1 MYVRSLLAIAIAAQ
15 PFMASNVA
23 AQASG
28 APRSDS
34 GATQNNVAEQFR
46 CGHALLADALAAHG
60 GETRIAGVT
69 QIEFALSGDS
79 SNAYQGYL
87 AARVDDPERDG
98 AFTLK
103 AAFDLASGRYWQTN
117 EQRLRGGLVLSF
129 DTTASGNTVVN
140 MRNSPRTFTT
150 SQTPAADA
158 AAAQVYDF
166 PARFMPPLLLRRARD
181 NLTSVRCES
190 GDKGERVLAFN
201 WDARTR
207 YRLIVA
213 ADRSVSELRV
223 LQPDVLEG
231 ETEVVLRFNGRQQL
245 GGLLFPQ
252 QVVLERRLAPQFTL
266 ALSDVVVNQAIAPE
280 RFAAP
285 KEAIEIK
292 EPAGIWSE
300 KIAEGLWEVRGLGGG
315 LYRTAV
321 VEAADSLVVFD
332 APLAPAVTRQVAAH
346 VREKIST
353 KPVKYVV
360 LSHFHTDHSAGL
372 PTYADAGATILV
384 TPSDEPFVRRMLGK
398 RSRMFAPVTGA
409 PAPAAVNIQVVDRRF
424 AIPLDSGAALDVI
437 RLRGS
442 PHVTDILLAIHRP
455 SGTALEADL
464 FSGLTP
470 FNETYAHFADWL
482 ERREP
487 RVKLVVGVHH
497 EPITAASLKEQA
509 RAYRR
514 AGTPR

>member
-1 MYVRSLLAIAIAAQ
+1 MCVRPLLAIAIAAHSLI
-15 PFMASNVA
+15 ASTA
-23 AQASG
+23 SAQASV
-28 APRSDS
+28 
-34 GATQNNVAEQFR
+34 ATQNSIAEQFR

-60 GETRIAGVT
+60 GEARIAGIT
-69 QIEFALSGDS
+69 QIEFSLSGES

-87 AARVDDPERDG
+87 SARVDDPEHDG
-98 AFTLK
+98 TFTLK
-103 AAFDLASGRYWQTN
+103 AAFDLAAGRYWQTN

-129 DTTASGNTVVN
+129 DTMASGTTVVN
-140 MRNSPRTFTT
+140 VRNAPRTFTT

-166 PARFMPPLLLRRARD
+166 PARFVPPLLLRRARD

-190 GDKGERVLAFN
+190 GDKGEGVLAFN

-207 YRLIVA
+207 YRLVVA
-213 ADRSVSELRV
+213 ADHSVSELRV

-231 ETEVVLRFNGRQQL
+231 ETEVVLRFNGRQQV
-245 GGLLFPQ
+245 GALLLPQ
-252 QVVLERRLAPQFTL
+252 QVVVERRLAPQFTL
-266 ALSDVVVNQAIAPE
+266 AMSDVVVNQAIAQE

-285 KEAIEIK
+285 KEAVELK

-332 APLAPAVTRQVAAH
+332 APLAPAVARQVAGH
-346 VREKIST
+346 IREKIST
-353 KPVKYVV
+353 KPIKYVV

-384 TPSDEPFVRRMLGK
+384 TPSDEPFVRRMLGR
-398 RSRMFAPVTGA
+398 RSRMFTPVTGA
-409 PAPAAVNIQVVDRRF
+409 PAPAAANIQVVDRKF
-424 AIPLDSGAALDVI
+424 AIPIAPGATLDVI
-437 RLRGS
+437 RLRDS
-442 PHVTDILLAIHRP
+442 PHVADMLLAIHRP

-482 ERREP
+482 ARREP
-487 RVKLVVGVHH
+487 RVKLIAGVHH
-497 EPITAASLKEQA
+497 EPITAASLKDQA

-514 AGTPR
+514 SDAPP